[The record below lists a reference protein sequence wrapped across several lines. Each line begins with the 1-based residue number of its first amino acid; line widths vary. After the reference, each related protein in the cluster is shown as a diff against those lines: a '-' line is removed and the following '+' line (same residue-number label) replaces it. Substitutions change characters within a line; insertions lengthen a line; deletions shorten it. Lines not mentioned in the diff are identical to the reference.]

1 MLLRG
6 SLNSSCPLFWTQS
19 CVHGAL
25 SSTFQWCFYKMLDK
39 WFACVKLWHRVLSL
53 VLSAF
58 QNFMLTV
65 LLLTTKAASAALSL
79 ARLTA
84 ARVESPHVT
93 ALPRLGH
100 ECLKADIQARG
111 LGLEAARDRTLICA
125 LWDWKHH
132 TPAHGLYFCLL
143 LCHVTV
149 RNLFL
154 YQTFNLDHTPMRD
167 SCS

>member
-1 MLLRG
+1 
-6 SLNSSCPLFWTQS
+6 
-19 CVHGAL
+19 
-25 SSTFQWCFYKMLDK
+25 
-39 WFACVKLWHRVLSL
+39 
-53 VLSAF
+53 
-58 QNFMLTV
+58 MLTV

-100 ECLKADIQARG
+100 GCLKADIQARG

-154 YQTFNLDHTPMRD
+154 YQTF
-167 SCS
+167 

>member
-1 MLLRG
+1 
-6 SLNSSCPLFWTQS
+6 
-19 CVHGAL
+19 
-25 SSTFQWCFYKMLDK
+25 
-39 WFACVKLWHRVLSL
+39 
-53 VLSAF
+53 
-58 QNFMLTV
+58 MLTV
-65 LLLTTKAASAALSL
+65 LLLTTKTASAPLSL

-100 ECLKADIQARG
+100 GCLKADIQARG

-154 YQTFNLDHTPMRD
+154 YQTF
-167 SCS
+167 